1 MSKLQPPRGT
11 QDFIPAQLAGPNDVI
26 SEDYAAHEA
35 RTAEIFERAGYR
47 RIVTPMFEDA
57 GLFQRTSGEGSDLV
71 AKELYEFSDRSDHRL
86 ALRAEGTAPV
96 MRAIVTDNLAEASVP
111 VKLYYAAA
119 MFRYDRPQAGR
130 YRQHHQMGLEAVGSE
145 DPALDAEVIEVG
157 NDMLRAADV
166 RARLLV
172 NSVGH
177 PGCRPAYTARL
188 VAFLEAHESELDADC
203 QRRMRTNPLRVF
215 DCKVEADRAILADA
229 PTITEGL
236 CSECAAHMDAVTGY
250 LTDAGIA
257 FERDDRLVRGLDYYT
272 RTAFEFVCDDLAAAQ
287 STVCAGGRY
296 DGLVEA
302 IGGKPLPGIGF
313 GSGTER
319 ILLARRATG
328 VEPVAPRLTAFVIW
342 VGDGTQQ
349 HAVRV
354 TRSLRAAGHAA
365 DTAYVPRALKTQM
378 KNVGKIGAR
387 YAVII
392 GEREA
397 AQGVATVR
405 DMSSGEQHEV
415 AYDAIA
421 GWIDLQEPAP

>member
-1 MSKLQPPRGT
+1 MSGLQPPRGT
-11 QDFIPAQLAGPNDVI
+11 QDFPPAHLAAPGQVI
-26 SEDYAAHEA
+26 SEEFAAHES

-47 RIVTPMFEDA
+47 RIVTPMFEDVA
-57 GLFQRTSGEGSDLV
+57 LFKRTSGEGSDLI
-71 AKELYEFSDRSDHRL
+71 AKELYEFTDRSDHHL

-96 MRAIVTDNLAEASVP
+96 MRAIVTNNLAEAGVP

-130 YRQHHQMGLEAVGSE
+130 FRQHHQMGIEAVGSE

-157 NDMLRAADV
+157 RRMLDAAGV
-166 RARLLV
+166 PARLLV

-177 PGCRPAYTARL
+177 PGCRPAYTERL
-188 VAFLEAHESELDADC
+188 VAFLEQHEAELDADC
-203 QRRMRTNPLRVF
+203 KRRMRTNPLRVF

-229 PTITEGL
+229 PTITDGL
-236 CSECAAHMDAVTGY
+236 CADCAGHFADVTGY
-250 LTDAGIA
+250 LTDASIA

-272 RTAFEFVCDDLAAAQ
+272 RTAFEFVSDALSAGQ

-319 ILLARRATG
+319 VLLARRAAG
-328 VEPVAPRLTAFVIW
+328 IDPVAPRLTAFVIW
-342 VGDGTQQ
+342 VGEGTEQ

-354 TRSLRAAGHAA
+354 TRSLRDAGLAA
-365 DTAYVPRALKTQM
+365 DMTYVPRALGTQM
-378 KNVGKIGAR
+378 KNVSKMGAR
-387 YAVII
+387 YALII

-397 AQGVATVR
+397 ADGVATVK
-405 DMSSGEQHEV
+405 DMSTGEQQQI
-415 AYDAIA
+415 AFDAIA
-421 GWIDLQEPAP
+421 PWIDIQERHP